1 MAALLEGIIV
11 SYLKKQM
18 SRTIEMKNGA
28 SIVGDDQLSV
38 ALCVRA
44 NINKISAAKRFT
56 NIVSSLTSF
65 ANHV

>member
-28 SIVGDDQLSV
+28 RIVGDDQLSV

-44 NINKISAAKRFT
+44 NIKRISAAERFT
-56 NIVSSLTSF
+56 NSVSSLTSF
-65 ANHV
+65 ANYV